1 MPIHET
7 TQKPMKMFT
16 DESGDVTGSD
26 GPAETLEDVSGAAVD
41 DELVDEL
48 TTDVDDRCGATTR
61 DGSPCRK
68 WPVGGAGEGR
78 CRLHG
83 GASTGPD
90 EPATEHLEDNDHAA
104 DNDGGPP
111 VGNTNA
117 QIHGGFGDWRRVYD
131 RLEGDDRDL
140 VERLEREYL
149 EVAAEHAPD
158 VPASRRE
165 RLCREMATITV
176 MARRASDDVW
186 CDLDGSGPGRGL
198 VVERTVTTD
207 DGDTVTVHSR
217 NPASRARHTLRRRE
231 LEIGRTLR
239 LWPAYQNG

>member
-1 MPIHET
+1 
-7 TQKPMKMFT
+7 MKMLS
-16 DESGDVTGSD
+16 DERDDVTGSD
-26 GPAETLEDVSGAAVD
+26 GTVETLEGVRGSAVD
-41 DELVDEL
+41 AETVDEL
-48 TTDVDDRCGATTR
+48 TTDVDEGRCGATTR

-90 EPATEHLEDNDHAA
+90 EPATEHLEGNDYAA
-104 DNDGGPP
+104 GNDGGPP

-117 QIHGGFGDWRRVYD
+117 QIHGGFGDWRQVYD
-131 RLEGDDRDL
+131 RLEGDEREL
-140 VERLEREYL
+140 VERLERDHL

-158 VPASRRE
+158 VSASRRE
-165 RLCREMATITV
+165 RLCREKATLVV
-176 MARRASDDVW
+176 MARRASADVW
-186 CDLDGSGPGRGL
+186 CDPDGSGPGRGL

-207 DGDTVTVHSR
+207 AGDTVTVHSR
-217 NPASRARHTLRRRE
+217 NAASRARHTLRRRE
-231 LEIGRTLR
+231 REIARTLR